1 MAGILRHRMAV
12 SNWITAA
19 SRIQQLVSRRAAY
32 LGGDLPRQVATG
44 EVVAVTANDVERI
57 GSAFDVSCR
66 FAGAIISFVTVAVI
80 LLLEQVTLGLV
91 VVVGVPLVALAVFP
105 LVRPLERRERTQRA
119 RFGEATAIAADTVA
133 GLRVLRGIGGE
144 EHFLRQFQAKSNE
157 VRTAAVHTARV
168 RSLLDALQVAMPGL
182 FVIAV
187 TWLGARLAVEGELS
201 VGALVAFYGYTA
213 FLVLPLRTITE
224 TAHRWTAARVAAGRT
239 IALLSLERA
248 MTEPEPETGAAPYAH
263 RSTRRRRLRLP
274 CRGRSHDGTR
284 QRRRPR
290 RQHRRRAARPLSAGR
305 GHRGWRLHVSAADQ

>member
-1 MAGILRHRMAV
+1 M
-12 SNWITAA
+12 
-19 SRIQQLVSRRAAY
+19 
-32 LGGDLPRQVATG
+32 
-44 EVVAVTANDVERI
+44 VAVTANDVERI
-57 GSAFDVSCR
+57 GSALRRARAR

-91 VVVGVPLVALAVFP
+91 VVVGVPLVALAVFAARP
-105 LVRPLERRERTQRA
+105 PARAAGAHAARPLRR
-119 RFGEATAIAADTVA
+119 GHSLAADTVA

-157 VRTAAVHTARV
+157 VRTAAVRTARV

-224 TAHRWTAARVAAGRT
+224 RHTAG
-239 IALLSLERA
+239 
-248 MTEPEPETGAAPYAH
+248 P
-263 RSTRRRRLRLP
+263 
-274 CRGRSHDGTR
+274 
-284 QRRRPR
+284 Q
-290 RQHRRRAARPLSAGR
+290 
-305 GHRGWRLHVSAADQ
+305 RGWPPVARSRCSASSAP